1 MSGWSQMSL
10 GRKAAYLFA
19 AMSLVL
25 VFIAF
30 TTPYWLAS
38 DPRVYSAQL
47 LRLGLWETCFR
58 SFADPRDLNKEK
70 YYVGCRW
77 IFAYEYNTLRDFI
90 EIPFFVAVQ
99 VFFTI
104 GFTLLLLACV
114 LLLAMHI
121 CLPSART
128 HQLLKVVIALL
139 VASAVCNTIAVI
151 VFGARGDGRDWMP
164 DPDHNFLSWSFA
176 LGVIGAFCTY
186 VAAVLFAVD
195 SRRMARKLD
204 EQEHQQQAY
213 SMNPTHTMGV
223 PPPQTRA

>member
-1 MSGWSQMSL
+1 MSL
-10 GRKAAYLFA
+10 RDARSQYTLAGCAAA
-19 AMSLVL
+19 LVAV
-25 VFIAF
+25 VFVTVSF
-30 TTPYWLAS
+30 CTPYWLIS
-38 DPRVYSAQL
+38 DGLNPGVRKFR
-47 LRLGLWETCFR
+47 RLGLWEVCFDY
-58 SFADPRDLNKEK
+58 FFEQ
-70 YYVGCRW
+70 YYRYDYEFRGCRW
-77 IFAYEYNTLRDFI
+77 IFDREYRILRPLL
-90 EIPFFVAVQ
+90 EPPFFVAVQ

-114 LLLAMHI
+114 LLLVMHI

-128 HQLLKVVIALL
+128 HQVLKVVVALL

-195 SRRMARKLD
+195 SRRMARKLG
-204 EQEHQQQAY
+204 EQEQQQQAY
-213 SMNPTHTMGV
+213 GMNPTHTMGA